1 MLDSG
6 DMLFRQYDLG
16 PTVDESYDLQG
27 RRMIESHNAM
37 GWTAFTPGERDF
49 AHGLDYLLEMRDLAE
64 FPFVSANI
72 VEAETGD
79 LLFEPYIVTKV
90 AGFRVGIIGV
100 MGDGVEFSQS
110 RRDELGVDLL
120 DPMESIKS
128 VLRELDDTADFII
141 LLAHTGLDDAEI
153 IAEHID
159 GIDLIIAG
167 HLPRGNYYQ
176 PMKVNHTLI
185 TQGFDQGKYL
195 VRLDVNIQSPKRP
208 YDLFVTGSGGMGSI
222 EYQNLKLKLEQL
234 DVVEKDFLAKKAEG
248 EDVDY
253 GLELVKLE
261 REKVEKMIAEME
273 AVSEMDNP
281 NFVTPTLI
289 PLSDEIF
296 DDEEV
301 LEIGNKYMDR
311 LITIKEELTPDTPDD
326 GGNGAD
332 EDTGTDDDGTSSI
345 WDPDANP
352 TYVGVKKC
360 IACHK
365 TIYSFWLTTR
375 HSRAYATLE
384 EENRQYEPDCI
395 GCHTTGYKK
404 TGGFTDITKAEK
416 YLNVQCE
423 VCHGPGSL
431 HVLNTDSEMKNHYA
445 EKDCL
450 VCHDGENDDDFDYQ
464 RDLAIIRC
472 PEQD

>member
-1 MLDSG
+1 
-6 DMLFRQYDLG
+6 MLFRQYDLG

-37 GWTAFTPGERDF
+37 GWTAFAPGERDF

-64 FPFVSANI
+64 FPFISANI
-72 VEAETGD
+72 VDAESGE
-79 LLFEPYIVTKV
+79 LLFEPYTVARV

-100 MGDGVEFSQS
+100 LGENVEFSQS
-110 RRDELGVDLL
+110 RRDDLGVDLL
-120 DPMESIKS
+120 DPMVSIKNTLKELEDS
-128 VLRELDDTADFII
+128 VDFVI
-141 LLAHTGLDDAEI
+141 LLAHTGLDDAQV

-176 PMKVNHTLI
+176 PMKINHTLI
-185 TQGFDQGKYL
+185 SQGFDQGKYL
-195 VRLDVNIQSPKRP
+195 VRLDVNIQDPKRP
-208 YDLFVTGSGGMGSI
+208 YNLFVTGSGGMGSI

-234 DVVEKDFLAKKAEG
+234 DIVERDFLAKKAEG

-253 GLELVKLE
+253 GLELVELE
-261 REKVEKMIAEME
+261 REKVENMIEEIE
-273 AVSEMDNP
+273 AASEMDNP

-311 LITIKEELTPDTPDD
+311 LITIKEELTPDSTD
-326 GGNGAD
+326 NGAD
-332 EDTGTDDDGTSSI
+332 KDTGIDTDGTSSI
-345 WDPDANP
+345 WDPDPNP
-352 TYVGVKKC
+352 TYVGVKRC

-365 TIYSFWLTTR
+365 NIYSFWLTTK

-384 EENRQYEPDCI
+384 EEKRQYEPNCI
-395 GCHTTGYKK
+395 GCHTTGYEKP
-404 TGGFTDITKAEK
+404 GGFTDVTKSENL
-416 YLNVQCE
+416 LNVQCE
-423 VCHGPGSL
+423 ECHGPGSV
-431 HVLNTDSEMKNHYA
+431 HIRNTDALMKNHYT

-450 VCHDGENDDDFDYQ
+450 TCHDEENDDDFDYQ
-464 RDLAIIRC
+464 RDLTIIRC